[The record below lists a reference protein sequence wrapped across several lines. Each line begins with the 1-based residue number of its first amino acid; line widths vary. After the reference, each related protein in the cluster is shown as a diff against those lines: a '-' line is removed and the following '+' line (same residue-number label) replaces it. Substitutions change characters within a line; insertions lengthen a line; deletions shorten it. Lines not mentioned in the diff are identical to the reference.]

1 MNDFPASTPEPTP
14 PAFDPATPAPPV
26 MAVPPPAAAAPPPVT
41 RDECTLGMLAHIL
54 QIFSWLI
61 GPGIIFFVRRD
72 SKFVRYHAL
81 QVVFFQLLL
90 MILWLASL
98 IAIFAGAF
106 VAVSRRSEAAL
117 THAFAFP
124 VLVVVILWGGG
135 ALTWVL
141 NLVLGIVYGL
151 RANNGEWAGYPGIK
165 YLAAKV
171 AGVELDRV

>member
-1 MNDFPASTPEPTP
+1 MDDFPATP
-14 PAFDPATPAPPV
+14 PPPGFES
-26 MAVPPPAAAAPPPVT
+26 AVPPPPMAESAPAAVAPPPVT

-90 MILWLASL
+90 MILWAASL
-98 IAIFAGAF
+98 IAIFAGVF
-106 VAVSRRSEAAL
+106 LAVSRRGETGFTPAAV
-117 THAFAFP
+117 FP
-124 VLVVVILWGGG
+124 ILMIVVFWGGG
-135 ALTWVL
+135 ALTWDL

-171 AGVELDRV
+171 AGVELP

>member
-1 MNDFPASTPEPTP
+1 MDDFPAPTPETP
-14 PAFDPATPAPPV
+14 PPGFEP
-26 MAVPPPAAAAPPPVT
+26 AVPAQTSVVGPIPAATTPPPVT

-61 GPGIIFFVRRD
+61 GPGIIFLVRRD

-81 QVVFFQLLL
+81 QVIFFQLLL
-90 MILWLASL
+90 MMVWAASL
-98 IAIFAGAF
+98 IALFAGVL
-106 VAVSRRSEAAL
+106 VAVARRGDASFTPAA
-117 THAFAFP
+117 AFP
-124 VLVVVILWGGG
+124 ILMIVVIWGGG

-171 AGVELDRV
+171 AGVELE